1 MSEQHAQRCRLAR
14 VCNNCDALRLSAC
27 GGCAQEIRNFLI
39 VTQQLGLPLPLSVV
53 YGAISRLRE
62 VVPKLTIW
70 HSTML
75 FKGLKYYAGVPGITD
90 MLRQLTTQARSA
102 CLRCAHCVASSRATV
117 VVSVSA
123 HLGTAGGST
132 CSLPAHMLVAP

>member
-1 MSEQHAQRCRLAR
+1 MSGQHEQQCQLAR
-14 VCNNCDALRLSAC
+14 VYDNCDALRLSAC

-53 YGAISRLRE
+53 YGAISRIRE

-90 MLRQLTTQARSA
+90 MLRQLTTQARST
-102 CLRCAHCVASSRATV
+102 CLSCAHCVASSKVTV

-123 HLGTAGGST
+123 HLGKAGSSK
-132 CSLPAHMLVAP
+132 CSLPANVLV